1 MNGSVFPRTTI
12 AQMRITPRFSIA
24 FLPLTVCLLLAVA
37 LWLYASMREEYST
50 VIDIPLEIRLPA
62 GRALETEVATSIRA
76 QVQGAGWQLVNHF
89 LSYSIRCVVDVPAR
103 RIISQQQDQQANFGI
118 SRQTLAQAIQAPVGV
133 LVQRILSDS
142 LTLAV
147 GTIAEKRLPIRAT
160 LDVEPRE
167 GFVCTLPVRLS
178 PDSITVRSSRKMLS
192 RINAWQTDVISLRDV
207 YEPVSVRTELADTLV
222 GVVQFQ
228 RVPIVCALNVQ
239 QMAEMFFEDVPI
251 ICLGAPNNADA
262 GIRPMRVSV
271 LLRGGIDDIAKLTPE
286 QIRVSVDYNQTL
298 TTQTGLLKPKVSV
311 PAGLGVARV
320 SPAYLR
326 VVRRVGQPLAAW

>member
-1 MNGSVFPRTTI
+1 
-12 AQMRITPRFSIA
+12 
-24 FLPLTVCLLLAVA
+24 
-37 LWLYASMREEYST
+37 
-50 VIDIPLEIRLPA
+50 
-62 GRALETEVATSIRA
+62 
-76 QVQGAGWQLVNHF
+76 
-89 LSYSIRCVVDVPAR
+89 
-103 RIISQQQDQQANFGI
+103 
-118 SRQTLAQAIQAPVGV
+118 
-133 LVQRILSDS
+133 
-142 LTLAV
+142 
-147 GTIAEKRLPIRAT
+147 
-160 LDVEPRE
+160 
-167 GFVCTLPVRLS
+167 
-178 PDSITVRSSRKMLS
+178 
-192 RINAWQTDVISLRDV
+192 
-207 YEPVSVRTELADTLV
+207 VSVRTELADTLV